1 MKRSYEGN
9 QQLRDLAQSM
19 DFKAFIFDD
28 PTTFGPEILLREKSK
43 DGEIDGVLLF
53 ENVICLVGINEG
65 RGNHV
70 ERELTKFFEKLDKIK
85 KVEDVGFDLRVTA
98 RKGKKIEEKKRKA
111 NEALGEVENCI
122 SDICKEYRP
131 ILRKIFFCPS
141 MRIEE
146 ERMAKLETEG
156 SFIVDRD
163 IFDYFLEVL
172 SRLDK
177 RFLKSDFMHFL
188 KIRKTDLQKKSAAK
202 MQKPGRSAP
211 FQVNRL
217 ELEKDKIIM
226 YSLPIAAEDIM
237 NYVTVLRVARKYD
250 KKGFQR
256 MVKSNRLNSISA
268 DYLMKNQTFPNNII
282 VGLNPD
288 LYTSEKDFYD
298 TEKNEFTFLDEFNSL
313 IIIDG
318 QHRFFSLVKRG
329 ELGRHILVTLIFF
342 NNKDKDQ
349 NSLSMVK
356 MFYEI
361 NKSQERIDPNLSF
374 ILKAKIDPDSEE
386 NFWHSAF
393 TNLDKKGFF
402 ARRFSFKETTL
413 KKKDDPRSIVSVITY
428 GGALRLN
435 KSSKKKGIEVS
446 GLEAFYGA
454 DRKQNIDFAFHLLK
468 NYFDIIEAVLHDQSV
483 DKNSLTPREIGALI
497 RLIKHFMVDD
507 RDKLKVLGSIQ
518 SIDET
523 SAECENAVRYFKGI
537 LSCLTFE
544 KAIQLEYPASNWAAV
559 EGYIL
564 RTINSSKPN
573 FGNRNILSKKGLEVY
588 NKQS

>member
-9 QQLRDLAQSM
+9 QQLRDLAQSL
-19 DFKAFIFDD
+19 DFKVFIFDD
-28 PTTFGPEILLREKSK
+28 PINFGPEILLREKSK
-43 DGEIDGVLLF
+43 DGEIDAVLLF
-53 ENVICLVGINEG
+53 ENVVCLVGINEG

-70 ERELTKFFEKLDKIK
+70 ERELKKFFEKLDKVK
-85 KVEDVGFDLRVTA
+85 KVEDVEFDLKVTA
-98 RKGKKIEEKKRKA
+98 RKGKKIEEKKKKA
-111 NEALGEVENCI
+111 KEALEEVEDCLANV
-122 SDICKEYRP
+122 CKEYTP

-146 ERMAKLETEG
+146 ERMMELEADG
-156 SFIVDRD
+156 SFIVDKD

-188 KIRKTDLQKKSAAK
+188 KIRKTDLRKKSASK
-202 MQKPGRSAP
+202 VKKPGKSAP

-226 YSLPIAAEDIM
+226 YSLPIAAEDII

-250 KKGFQR
+250 REGFQR
-256 MVKSNRLNSISA
+256 MIKANRLNTISA

-282 VGLNPD
+282 IGLNPS
-288 LYTSEKDFYD
+288 LYTNEKDFYNA
-298 TEKNEFTFLDEFNSL
+298 EKNEFAFFDEFNSL

-329 ELGRHILVTLIFF
+329 ELSRHVLVTLIFF
-342 NNKDKDQ
+342 SDKDKDQ
-349 NSLSMVK
+349 MVK

-361 NKSQERIDPNLSF
+361 NKKQERIDPNLSF

-386 NFWHSAF
+386 NFWHSVF

-402 ARRFSFKETTL
+402 AKRFSFKETTL

-428 GGALRLN
+428 GGVLRLN
-435 KSSKKKGIEVS
+435 KPSKKKGIEVS

-454 DRKQNIDFAFHLLK
+454 DRKQNIDFACNLLK

-483 DKNSLTPREIGALI
+483 NKSSLTPREIGALI
-497 RLIKHFMVDD
+497 RLTKHFMVDD
-507 RDKLKVLGSIQ
+507 RNKLKVLGSIQ
-518 SIDET
+518 RIDET
-523 SAECENAVRYFKGI
+523 DTECKNAVTYFKEI
-537 LSCLTFE
+537 LGCLAFE
-544 KAIQLEYPASNWAAV
+544 KTIQLEYPASNWAAV

-564 RTINSSKPN
+564 RTINSRKPN
-573 FGNRNILSKKGLEVY
+573 FGNKNILSKKGLEVY